1 MQLDNFYL
9 EKYDSTIPIH
19 KTVIIELCNDRNS
32 SPFLGDLEHHILEVN
47 KRKKETFD
55 LENIVYIAF
64 YDYNP
69 VGFIS
74 LTHQSERYEIAYG
87 ITPKFRGYHLG
98 SLLLMEFSERIFME
112 FDKINE
118 LTLMISKQNTS
129 SKKTA
134 LLAGFDKVSSA
145 KYVQRRKWKNKHL
158 IYYLWSFKIIKV
170 WSVVDE
176 KDI

>member
-19 KTVIIELCNDRNS
+19 KTVIVELCNDKNS
-32 SPFLGDLEHHILEVN
+32 SDFLGDLEYHILEVN
-47 KRKKETFD
+47 KRKEETFE
-55 LENIVYIAF
+55 LENIIYIAF
-64 YDYNP
+64 YNYNP
-69 VGFIS
+69 IGFIS
-74 LTHQSERYEIAYG
+74 LTHKSERYEIAYG

-98 SLLLMEFSERIFME
+98 SLLLLEFSERIFME

-118 LTLMISKQNTS
+118 LTLMISNQNTS

-145 KYVQRRKWKNKHL
+145 KYVQRRK
-158 IYYLWSFKIIKV
+158 
-170 WSVVDE
+170 
-176 KDI
+176 

>member
-19 KTVIIELCNDRNS
+19 KTVIVELCNDKNS
-32 SPFLGDLEHHILEVN
+32 SDFLGDLEYHILEVN
-47 KRKKETFD
+47 KRKEETFE
-55 LENIVYIAF
+55 LEN
-64 YDYNP
+64 
-69 VGFIS
+69 
-74 LTHQSERYEIAYG
+74 YG

-98 SLLLMEFSERIFME
+98 SLLLLEFSERIFME

-118 LTLMISKQNTS
+118 LTLMISNQNTS

-145 KYVQRRKWKNKHL
+145 KYVQRRK
-158 IYYLWSFKIIKV
+158 
-170 WSVVDE
+170 
-176 KDI
+176 